1 MITQFLKSLTSNA
14 ISSDKRIIDSVVE
27 NCLSREDREVYL
39 LKEPALVKDTNTY
52 TSLSYFLMNF
62 QDIYLGNKLS
72 FYLFLS
78 TQLVT
83 FFVAICD
90 SSEIGAVAFSIFIV
104 IILRNI
110 ACVLLSKP
118 IIESHNNSVR
128 WCLIRKALDRKS

>member
-90 SSEIGAVAFSIFIV
+90 SSEIGAVA
-104 IILRNI
+104 
-110 ACVLLSKP
+110 
-118 IIESHNNSVR
+118 
-128 WCLIRKALDRKS
+128 